1 MSKIDY
7 DLTKIKAFVFDI
19 DGVLS
24 PATVPMGADGMP
36 MRMVNVK
43 DGYAMQLAVK
53 HGYRIAIVTGGYSD
67 AIELRYRAL
76 GVKDVYMGAS
86 MKLPV
91 LQKWMADN
99 GLTPEEVAYA
109 GDDIPDHDCM
119 RYVGLAVAPAD
130 ADPDIKEVA
139 RYISPVTG
147 GYGVGRDIIEE
158 VMKAQGEWMSTEK
171 AFGW

>member
-7 DLTKIKAFVFDI
+7 DLTRIKAFVFDV

-24 PATVPMGADGMP
+24 PSTVPMGADGLP

-53 HGYRIAIVTGGYSD
+53 HGYKFAIITGGSSE
-67 AIELRYRAL
+67 AIALRYRAL
-76 GVKDVYMGAS
+76 GIHDVYMGAS

-91 LQKWMADN
+91 LKKWAEEN
-99 GLTPEEVAYA
+99 NIGLDEMLYA
-109 GDDIPDHDCM
+109 GDDIPDIDCM
-119 RYVGLAVAPAD
+119 KAVGLAVAPAD
-130 ADPDIKEVA
+130 ADTDVKAIA
-139 RYISPVTG
+139 RYISPVNG
-147 GYGVGRDIIEE
+147 GYGVARDVIEE

>member
-7 DLTKIKAFVFDI
+7 DLTKIKAFVFDV

-24 PATVPMGADGMP
+24 PSTVPMGADGLP
-36 MRMVNVK
+36 VRMVNVK

-53 HGYRIAIVTGGYSD
+53 HGYRIAIITGGKSD
-67 AIELRYRAL
+67 AIALRYKAL
-76 GVKDVYMGAS
+76 GINDVYMGAS
-86 MKLPV
+86 MKLPI
-91 LQKWMADN
+91 LQKWMDDN
-99 GLTPEEVAYA
+99 RLAPDEVIFA

-119 RYVGLAVAPAD
+119 KAVGLPVAPAD
-130 ADPDIKEVA
+130 ADIDIKGIA
-139 RYISPVTG
+139 RYITPVKG
-147 GYGVGRDIIEE
+147 GYGVARDVIEE

>member
-7 DLTKIKAFVFDI
+7 DLTRIKAFVFDV

-24 PATVPMGADGMP
+24 PSTVPMGADGLP

-53 HGYRIAIVTGGYSD
+53 HGYKFAIITGGSSE
-67 AIELRYRAL
+67 AIALRYRAL
-76 GVKDVYMGAS
+76 GIHDVYMGVS

-91 LQKWMADN
+91 LKKWAQEN
-99 GLTPEEVAYA
+99 NVGLDEMLYA
-109 GDDIPDHDCM
+109 GDDIPDIDCM
-119 RYVGLAVAPAD
+119 KAVGLAVAPAD
-130 ADPDIKEVA
+130 ADVDVKAIA
-139 RYISPVTG
+139 RYISPVNG
-147 GYGVGRDIIEE
+147 GYGVARDVIEE